1 MILEVVN
8 EMFRHIKESP
18 RRGVL
23 KKNFNKEMRSYKAKK
38 TKLNLELSKNK
49 KQLDKP
55 EDEVAA
61 SLTG

>member
-1 MILEVVN
+1 M
-8 EMFRHIKESP
+8 
-18 RRGVL
+18 
-23 KKNFNKEMRSYKAKK
+23 KAKK